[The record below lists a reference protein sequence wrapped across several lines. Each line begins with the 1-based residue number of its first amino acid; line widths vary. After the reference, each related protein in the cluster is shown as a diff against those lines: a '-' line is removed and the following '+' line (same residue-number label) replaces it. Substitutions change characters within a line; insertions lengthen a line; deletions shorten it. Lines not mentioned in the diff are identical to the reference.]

1 MAKRI
6 SAEEFDRIFDE
17 GNEDIVDYLDLDKA
31 VVSYP
36 DLDTDLRRVNVDFPE
51 WMIDELDR
59 EAKRVGINRQAVIKT
74 WIADRIDPYARRPL
88 GVGEVV
94 GRIVVDSLEAR
105 ENRDGIAPRRALDVR
120 RNAIGTTLGYGGD
133 LLDAR
138 HSRARSGCYAGGCD
152 RIAKSIRY
160 IPAWRRSY
168 AF

>member
-59 EAKRVGINRQAVIKT
+59 EAKRIGINRQAVIKT
-74 WIADRIDPYARRPL
+74 WIAERIDRMRVPRP
-88 GVGEVV
+88 
-94 GRIVVDSLEAR
+94 
-105 ENRDGIAPRRALDVR
+105 P
-120 RNAIGTTLGYGGD
+120 
-133 LLDAR
+133 
-138 HSRARSGCYAGGCD
+138 
-152 RIAKSIRY
+152 
-160 IPAWRRSY
+160 
-168 AF
+168 